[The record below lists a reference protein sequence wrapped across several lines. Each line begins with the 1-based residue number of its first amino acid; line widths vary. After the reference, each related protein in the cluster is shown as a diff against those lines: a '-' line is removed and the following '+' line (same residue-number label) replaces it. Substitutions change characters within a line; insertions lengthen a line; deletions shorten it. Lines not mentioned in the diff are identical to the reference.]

1 MGALICHKEKIGKG
15 YRAFRHQAQAFELE
29 KQKLKWEIFC
39 SKKGREMEKERPLK
53 ERMELE
59 NERMKELELINP
71 QHQRSK
77 SDPSIITG

>member
-1 MGALICHKEKIGKG
+1 MVG
-15 YRAFRHQAQAFELE
+15 AFELE
-29 KQKLKWEIFC
+29 KQKLKWEIFY
-39 SKKGREMEKERPLK
+39 SKKGREMEKERLLK

-59 NERMKELELINP
+59 NERMKELELINS